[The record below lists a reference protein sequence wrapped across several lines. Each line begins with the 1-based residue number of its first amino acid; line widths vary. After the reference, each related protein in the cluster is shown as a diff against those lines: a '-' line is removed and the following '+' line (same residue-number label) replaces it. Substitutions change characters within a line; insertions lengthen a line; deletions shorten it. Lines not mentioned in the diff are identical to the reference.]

1 MKIFKLIIPLFLI
14 CCNSPSN
21 EDSESQKA
29 KEIEF
34 SVDLKIIEDFMNG
47 ADAKYI
53 KSELLKKDYHYRGAG
68 QVYLDDTL
76 QHYVVDM
83 QEKIVVSRYYTHFE
97 QLAAVNKPILP
108 PLKSANL
115 SKVEVN
121 HFAYYSAQFH
131 SLYLEKP
138 NQLLIESNNTNKD
151 SLNGM
156 YFTKN
161 DFAYI
166 IQPRRLT
173 IYKNNS
179 DTYVE
184 FADIVEENENKLILL
199 NKALEL
205 DQNNEEAKRMRDS
218 LLSK

>member
-1 MKIFKLIIPLFLI
+1 MI

-21 EDSESQKA
+21 EDSESSIA
-29 KEIEF
+29 KEIKY
-34 SVDLKIIEDFMNG
+34 SVDLNIIEDFMNG

-53 KSELLKKDYHYRGAG
+53 KSELLKKDYDYRGAG
-68 QVYLDDTL
+68 QVYLGDTL
-76 QHYVVDM
+76 QYYIVDM
-83 QEKIVVSRYYTHFE
+83 QERIIVSRYYTHFE

-115 SKVEVN
+115 SKVEAN
-121 HFAYYSAQFH
+121 HFPYYSAQFH

-166 IQPRRLT
+166 ISPRRMT
-173 IYKNNS
+173 IYKTQS
-179 DTYVE
+179 DTYVD
-184 FADIVEENENKLILL
+184 FANIVEENEDKLILL
-199 NKALEL
+199 NRALEL
-205 DQNNEEAKRMRDS
+205 DKDNDDARRMQDS

>member
-1 MKIFKLIIPLFLI
+1 LI

-21 EDSESQKA
+21 ENSVSPKA

-34 SVDLKIIEDFMNG
+34 SIDLKVIEDYMKG

-53 KSELLKKDYHYRGAG
+53 KSELLKKDYYYRDAG

-76 QHYVVDM
+76 QYYIVDM
-83 QEKIVVSRYYTHFE
+83 QERIIVSRNYTHFE
-97 QLAAVNKPILP
+97 QLVKADT
-108 PLKSANL
+108 
-115 SKVEVN
+115 N
-121 HFAYYSAQFH
+121 HFPYFAAQFH
-131 SLYLEKP
+131 SLYLDKP

-173 IYKNNS
+173 IYKTDS
-179 DTYVE
+179 DRYVE
-184 FADIVEENENKLILL
+184 FADVIKENESKVILL
-199 NKALEL
+199 NRALEL
-205 DQNNEEAKRMRDS
+205 DKDNEEAKIMRDS
-218 LLSK
+218 LLSR

>member
-21 EDSESQKA
+21 EDSASPKA

-34 SVDLKIIEDFMNG
+34 SVDLKIIEDYMNG
-47 ADAKYI
+47 ADAKHI
-53 KSELLKKDYHYRGAG
+53 KSELLKKDYYYRGAG

-76 QHYVVDM
+76 QYYIVDM
-83 QEKIVVSRYYTHFE
+83 QERIIVSRNYTHFE
-97 QLAAVNKPILP
+97 QLAKADT
-108 PLKSANL
+108 
-115 SKVEVN
+115 N
-121 HFAYYSAQFH
+121 HFPYFSAQFH
-131 SLYLEKP
+131 SLYLDKP

-161 DFAYI
+161 DFVYI
-166 IQPRRLT
+166 IKPRRMT
-173 IYKNNS
+173 IFKTNS

-205 DQNNEEAKRMRDS
+205 DQNNDDARRMQDS
-218 LLSK
+218 LLTL

>member
-21 EDSESQKA
+21 EDSQSQQA
-29 KEIEF
+29 KEIKY
-34 SVDLKIIEDFMNG
+34 SVDLNIIEDFMNG

-53 KSELLKKDYHYRGAG
+53 KSELSKKDYDYRGAG

-76 QHYVVDM
+76 QHYVVYM
-83 QEKIVVSRYYTHFE
+83 QEKIVISRFYTHFE
-97 QLAAVNKPILP
+97 QLAAVEKPILP
-108 PLKSANL
+108 PLKSADL

-121 HFAYYSAQFH
+121 HFPYYSEQFH
-131 SLYLEKP
+131 SLYLDKP

-166 IQPRRLT
+166 ISSGRMT
-173 IYKNNS
+173 IYKTQS
-179 DTYVE
+179 ETYVE
-184 FADIVEENENKLILL
+184 FANIVEDNEEKLILL
-199 NKALEL
+199 DRALEL
-205 DQNNEEAKRMRDS
+205 DKDNDDARRMQDS
-218 LLSK
+218 LLSL